1 MTQGQSS
8 DSYFGV
14 ATDQNGLKYLTS
26 FNYSTLFA
34 NNQALNIIGPAPAGA
49 NAISLDAPTN
59 FTPEPG
65 SISLLVVGLMGLGLY
80 RWRSR

>member
-26 FNYSTLFA
+26 FNYSTLFG
-34 NNQALNIIGPAPAGA
+34 NSQALNIIGPSPEGA
-49 NAISLDAPTN
+49 NAISLDSGTN
-59 FTPEPG
+59 FAPEPG
-65 SISLLVVGLMGLGLY
+65 SISLLVVGIMGLGLY
-80 RWRSR
+80 RWKNR

>member
-14 ATDQNGLKYLTS
+14 AADQNGLKYLTS

-34 NNQALNIIGPAPAGA
+34 NSQALNIIGPAPEGA
-49 NAISLDAPTN
+49 NAISLDSGTN
-59 FTPEPG
+59 FAPEPG
-65 SISLLVVGLMGLGLY
+65 SISLLVVGIMGLGLY
-80 RWRSR
+80 RWKSR